1 MLSESR
7 RIGGAGGI
15 ELVASTVLIFFFD
28 FFLDGEEDIVILG
41 EHLHSRS
48 MIVLFDKVGGL
59 QVRSADMT
67 R

>member
-15 ELVASTVLIFFFD
+15 ELVASTVLIFFF
-28 FFLDGEEDIVILG
+28 FNDGEEDIVILG
-41 EHLHSRS
+41 ERLHFRS